1 MRLKSIEIN
10 GFKSFADKIK
20 LDFETNITAIIGP
33 NGSGKSNVA
42 DAVRWVLGEQS
53 AKTLRGSKMEDVIFS
68 GTDNK
73 IKKNYSTVSITFDNS
88 DNVIPIDFKEVTIS
102 RKLYRTG
109 ESDYFINKSNVRL
122 KEVRELF
129 LDTGVGREGYS
140 IIGQGR
146 IEEIING
153 KSEDRRAIFE
163 EASGIS
169 KIKYQKNE
177 SQKKLFKAKDNL
189 TRLRDIIIQNENR
202 YGFLKGQ
209 STKAKK
215 GIALLEDIEKAEFS
229 ISYKDYNNLN
239 SNFNK
244 YSENLEINKEEL
256 FDINKEFENVKL
268 KISPLKEELNN
279 ITNVIEKDS
288 AELDRINK
296 KKNDI
301 TNKKNVLIERNKFI
315 RLNNEQFLKL
325 KQEYI
330 DNLEKINLEI
340 SEQEKKI
347 SEKNSILKN
356 YIDDKNK
363 VKNELSKSKELLSSK
378 VQILDKFFLEKEEI
392 ENKISDLE
400 TEKRANEIITDSIK
414 KKIEENT
421 EEVTKLNIE
430 KENIEKKLSE
440 NNSLLESNNQKVQ
453 NIDLTIFEKR
463 QLISELEK
471 ELISL
476 NNQVSNINNEINY
489 KNKEIIMLKNYI
501 RNYEGY
507 GKSVQDLFKLCD
519 RETELKSMICGT
531 LGELISVEEKYKKAI
546 DTVLSSNL
554 QGIVVHNDLEAKKI
568 IEKIKANKIGRLN
581 FFPISKI
588 LLKKEYSSIIDS
600 DILSF
605 ANDVITCDNDYRN
618 IVDYFLANTIIC
630 ENMDIAIKLSNKF
643 KNKFRIV
650 TLDGDVINSWGSISG
665 GYKSSKNSFSIIG
678 RKQQLAKA
686 LSDIENLETNLK
698 NNINRISEVKTDLQ
712 SNKENLDNLK
722 SEKEDVKLKI
732 DSLQKLIYL
741 NEFDV
746 RKITEKIDEINNYKE
761 NHQGFTSDKEKELIL
776 YKEKSILIDDEINKY
791 NLEINKLKN
800 LVLEMEKNEI
810 IVINNLDSI
819 ERDINILDNS
829 KNILL
834 ENKNSNESKLKLKES
849 ELIESELQLKN
860 NLSEIELIEQ
870 LNVEFN
876 LKTDELTN
884 SISTNTHLRKKLI
897 LNNEEISKRYSELSE
912 KSLTLEKE
920 IEKNELRISNLKE
933 QFSNLINRLCDEYS
947 LTLEDCERKMEL
959 YKNEHFTKEE
969 LKRLKED
976 LRKLGSFSYDSIE
989 EFEKVKNEL
998 EFQKNQ
1004 EIDLQNSIEDINK
1017 IILKLENTMKKTF
1030 INEFKTINE
1039 NFSNIFKILFNGG
1052 EARLELESEDILN
1065 CGIDII
1071 AKPVGKKMQTLSLM
1085 SGGEKSLTAV
1095 ALLFAIFE
1103 TKPSPFCIL
1112 DEVDAALDDSNILRY
1127 VEYLKNYLT
1136 ETQFIMITHRKPTM
1150 EMADMIYGVTMEQK
1164 GVSKIVSMT
1173 FNKEKK

>member
-215 GIALLEDIEKAEFS
+215 GIALLENIEKAEFS

-288 AELDRINK
+288 AELDRINN
-296 KKNDI
+296 KKNNI

-315 RLNNEQFLKL
+315 RLNNEQSLKL

-340 SEQEKKI
+340 SEQEKKF

-363 VKNELSKSKELLSSK
+363 VKNELSKNKELLSSK

-453 NIDLTIFEKR
+453 NIDLTIYENR

-588 LLKKEYSSIIDS
+588 LLKKERSNIIDS

-605 ANDVITCDNDYRN
+605 ANDVITCDNDYKN
-618 IVDYFLANTIIC
+618 IVDYFLANTVIC

-686 LSDIENLETNLK
+686 LSDIENLETSLK
-698 NNINRISEVKTDLQ
+698 NNINRIFEVKTDLQ

-746 RKITEKIDEINNYKE
+746 RKISEKIDEIDNYKE

-791 NLEINKLKN
+791 NLEINGLKN
-800 LVLEMEKNEI
+800 LILELEKNEI

-860 NLSEIELIEQ
+860 NLAEIELIEQ
-870 LNVEFN
+870 LIIEIK

-884 SISTNTHLRKKLI
+884 SISKNADLRKKLI
-897 LNNEEISKRYSELSE
+897 LDNEEISKRYSELSE

-959 YKNEHFTKEE
+959 YKNEQFTKEE
-969 LKRLKED
+969 LKRLKEN
-976 LRKLGSFSYDSIE
+976 LRELGSFSYDSIE

-998 EFQKNQ
+998 EFQKKQ

-1030 INEFKTINE
+1030 LNEFKSINE

-1052 EARLELESEDILN
+1052 EARLELDSEDILN

>member
-288 AELDRINK
+288 AELDRINN

-330 DNLEKINLEI
+330 YNLEKINLEI
-340 SEQEKKI
+340 SEQEKKF

-356 YIDDKNK
+356 YINDKNK

-605 ANDVITCDNDYRN
+605 ANDVITCNNDYRN

-732 DSLQKLIYL
+732 DSLQKIIYL

-776 YKEKSILIDDEINKY
+776 YKEKSTLIDDEINKY

-860 NLSEIELIEQ
+860 NSSEIEVIEQ
-870 LNVEFN
+870 LIIEIN
-876 LKTDELTN
+876 LKTDKLNN
-884 SISTNTHLRKKLI
+884 SISKNTDLRKKLI
-897 LNNEEISKRYSELSE
+897 LDNEEISKRYSELSE

-969 LKRLKED
+969 LKRLKEN
-976 LRKLGSFSYDSIE
+976 LRELGSFSYDSIE

-998 EFQKNQ
+998 EFQKKQ

-1030 INEFKTINE
+1030 LNEFKSINE

-1052 EARLELESEDILN
+1052 EARLELDSEDILN

>member
-215 GIALLEDIEKAEFS
+215 GIALLENIEKAEFS

-288 AELDRINK
+288 AELDRINN
-296 KKNDI
+296 KKNNI

-315 RLNNEQFLKL
+315 RLNNEQSLKL

-340 SEQEKKI
+340 SEQEKKF

-363 VKNELSKSKELLSSK
+363 VKNKLSKNKELLSSK

-453 NIDLTIFEKR
+453 NIDLTIYEKR

-588 LLKKEYSSIIDS
+588 LLKKERSNIIDS

-618 IVDYFLANTIIC
+618 IVDYFLANTVIC

-643 KNKFRIV
+643 KNKFRII

-686 LSDIENLETNLK
+686 LSDIENLETSLK
-698 NNINRISEVKTDLQ
+698 NNINRIFEVKTDLQ

-746 RKITEKIDEINNYKE
+746 RKISEKIDEIDNYKE

-791 NLEINKLKN
+791 NLEINGLKN
-800 LVLEMEKNEI
+800 LILEFEKNEI

-860 NLSEIELIEQ
+860 NLAEIELIEQ
-870 LNVEFN
+870 LNAKLN
-876 LKTDELTN
+876 IKTDELTN
-884 SISTNTHLRKKLI
+884 SISKNADLRKKLI
-897 LNNEEISKRYSELSE
+897 LDNEEISKRYSELSE

-920 IEKNELRISNLKE
+920 IEKNGLRISNLKE

-959 YKNEHFTKEE
+959 YKNEQFTKEE
-969 LKRLKED
+969 LKRLKEN
-976 LRKLGSFSYDSIE
+976 LRELGSFSYDSIE

-998 EFQKNQ
+998 EFQKKQ

-1052 EARLELESEDILN
+1052 EARLELDSEDILN

>member
-288 AELDRINK
+288 AELDRINN

-301 TNKKNVLIERNKFI
+301 TNKKDVLIERNKFI

-340 SEQEKKI
+340 SEQGKKI

-588 LLKKEYSSIIDS
+588 LLKKERSNIIDS

-618 IVDYFLANTIIC
+618 IVDYFLANTVIC

-678 RKQQLAKA
+678 RKQQLAKT

-741 NEFDV
+741 NEFDI
-746 RKITEKIDEINNYKE
+746 RKISEKIDEIDNYKE

-791 NLEINKLKN
+791 NLEINGLKN
-800 LVLEMEKNEI
+800 LILELEKNEI

-860 NLSEIELIEQ
+860 NSSEIEVIEQ
-870 LNVEFN
+870 LIIEIN
-876 LKTDELTN
+876 LKTDKLNN
-884 SISTNTHLRKKLI
+884 SISKNTDLRKKLI
-897 LNNEEISKRYSELSE
+897 LDNEEISKRYSELSE

-969 LKRLKED
+969 LKRLKEN
-976 LRKLGSFSYDSIE
+976 LRELGSFSYDSIE

-998 EFQKNQ
+998 EFQKKQ

-1030 INEFKTINE
+1030 LNEFKSINE

-1052 EARLELESEDILN
+1052 EARLELDSEDILN

>member
-215 GIALLEDIEKAEFS
+215 GIALLENIEKAEFS

-288 AELDRINK
+288 AELDRINN
-296 KKNDI
+296 KKNNI

-315 RLNNEQFLKL
+315 RLNNEQSLKL

-340 SEQEKKI
+340 SEQEKKF

-363 VKNELSKSKELLSSK
+363 VKNELSKNKELLSSK

-588 LLKKEYSSIIDS
+588 LLKKERSNIIDS

-618 IVDYFLANTIIC
+618 IVDYFLANTVIC

-678 RKQQLAKA
+678 RKQQLVKA
-686 LSDIENLETNLK
+686 LLDIENLETSLK

-732 DSLQKLIYL
+732 DSLQKIIYL

-849 ELIESELQLKN
+849 ALIESELQLKN
-860 NLSEIELIEQ
+860 NSSEIEVIEQ
-870 LNVEFN
+870 LIIEIN
-876 LKTDELTN
+876 LKTDKLNN
-884 SISTNTHLRKKLI
+884 SISKNTDLRKKLI
-897 LNNEEISKRYSELSE
+897 LDNEEISKRYSELSE

-969 LKRLKED
+969 LKRLKEN
-976 LRKLGSFSYDSIE
+976 LRELGSFSYDSIE

-998 EFQKNQ
+998 EFQKKQ

-1030 INEFKTINE
+1030 LNEFKSINE

-1052 EARLELESEDILN
+1052 EARLELDSEDILN

-1103 TKPSPFCIL
+1103 TNPSPFCIL

>member
-315 RLNNEQFLKL
+315 RLNNEQSLKL

-588 LLKKEYSSIIDS
+588 LLKKERSNIIDS

-618 IVDYFLANTIIC
+618 IVDYFLANTVIC

-678 RKQQLAKA
+678 RKQQLVKA
-686 LSDIENLETNLK
+686 LLDIENLETSLK

-732 DSLQKLIYL
+732 DSLQKIIYL

-776 YKEKSILIDDEINKY
+776 YKEKSTLIDDEINKY

-860 NLSEIELIEQ
+860 NSSEIEVIEQ
-870 LNVEFN
+870 LIIEIN
-876 LKTDELTN
+876 LKTDKLNN
-884 SISTNTHLRKKLI
+884 SISKNTDLRKKLI
-897 LNNEEISKRYSELSE
+897 LDNEEISKRYSELSE
-912 KSLTLEKE
+912 KSLNLEKE

-969 LKRLKED
+969 LKRLKEN
-976 LRKLGSFSYDSIE
+976 LRELGSFSYDSIE

-998 EFQKNQ
+998 EFQKKQ

-1030 INEFKTINE
+1030 LNEFKSINE

-1052 EARLELESEDILN
+1052 EARLELDSEDILN